1 MKDNMEK
8 LGMYFCPQ
16 IRILQV
22 LFFPFLSF

>member
-8 LGMYFCPQ
+8 LGMYFCRQ

-22 LFFPFLSF
+22 LFFLFLSF